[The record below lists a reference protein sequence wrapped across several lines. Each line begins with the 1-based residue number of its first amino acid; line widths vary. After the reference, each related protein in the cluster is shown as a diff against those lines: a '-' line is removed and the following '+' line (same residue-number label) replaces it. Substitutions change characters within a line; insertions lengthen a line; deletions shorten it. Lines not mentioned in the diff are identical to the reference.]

1 MNWYSDN
8 NNKDNLEYT
17 LCAALELDNQY
28 QNNIL

>member
-17 LCAALELDNQY
+17 LCAVLELDNQY
-28 QNNIL
+28 QT